1 MGQETAT
8 RATSSLAILKV
19 IWDRHQDHIEIFLPF
34 LATLMSRK
42 RYGRVEVSRLR
53 EDFRE
58 EYGLAIPYYPM
69 VTILTRAKKRGL
81 IRKRDGAWEPIR
93 EAVVGLDFTAL
104 ATEQQ
109 QKQERVLRAF
119 GEFCKTDCK
128 MALESA
134 EAESALMSFLKRHD
148 LDILCASQEKSVLP
162 EVRSPRSHLFLA
174 SKFVKWAWLSDREV
188 FAYIVDMAIGH
199 LLANAILYGGVE
211 RLGARLDG
219 VRFYLDTRLI
229 LRLRGIDGPEL
240 QTASADLLS
249 TLRQQGGLVCLFRHT
264 YDEAM
269 GILNAC
275 LRWVEDPSYNPA
287 KASNALMFFVD
298 CDYRRTDV
306 ETFVV
311 KTDGALRDLGV
322 EIVER
327 PDPSVDT
334 VYQIDEK
341 ALHDIIVQTYHEF
354 SPWFQEL
361 DKELTLWR
369 DVNSISAVY
378 KLRRMSS
385 PRTIKEAKH
394 IFITTNSAL
403 ACAARRFDAREEGD
417 RLRIPAC
424 LTDIF
429 IGTVLWL
436 QRPATGPPVNSA
448 RIIAECYA
456 ALRPSVELLREL
468 ADATDKLREQG
479 DISEEEYYAL
489 RTSREARELL
499 ADATMGDAANFTPQT
514 PAQILR
520 EMRFRI
526 KTEAEEKY
534 REERATHEQTRAQLQ
549 ALKKNA
555 EETERATQAL
565 ARRIGSLVADA
576 FALLA
581 VLLTLGSLVPQV
593 APGLLRSLA
602 ARVMAGLMAAALT
615 FASVVFGL
623 DIWGARSKVSQRVQ
637 AWVAAWL
644 SGRRRAGRR

>member
-1 MGQETAT
+1 MGEETAT

-69 VTILTRAKKRGL
+69 ITILTRARKRGL
-81 IRKRDGAWEPIR
+81 IRKHQGAWEPIR
-93 EAVVGLDFTAL
+93 EAVVRLDFTAL
-104 ATEQQ
+104 ATEHQ
-109 QKQERVLRAF
+109 QKQQRVLRAF
-119 GEFCKTDCK
+119 GEFCKRDCK
-128 MALESA
+128 MALERD

-148 LDILCASQEKSVLP
+148 LDVLCASQERSVLP
-162 EVRSPRSHLFLA
+162 EVRSPKSHLFLA

-219 VRFYLDTRLI
+219 ARFYLDTRLI

-264 YDEAM
+264 YDEAT

-275 LRWVEDPSYNPA
+275 LRWVEDPSYDPA
-287 KASNALMFFVD
+287 RASNALMFFVD
-298 CDYRRTDV
+298 RGYKRTDV

-334 VYQIDEK
+334 MYQIDEK
-341 ALHDIIVQTYHEF
+341 ALHDIIVQTYQEF
-354 SPWFQEL
+354 SPWFEEL

-468 ADATDKLREQG
+468 ADSTDRLREQG
-479 DISEEEYYAL
+479 EISEDEYFAL
-489 RTSREARELL
+489 RTSREGRELL
-499 ADATMGDAANFTPQT
+499 ADATMGDPANFTPQT

-520 EMRFRI
+520 EMKFRI
-526 KTEAEEKY
+526 KTEAEEKH
-534 REERATHEQTRAQLQ
+534 REERATHEQTRAELQ

-555 EETERATQAL
+555 EDTERATQAL
-565 ARRIGSLVADA
+565 AGGIGSAVGNAFLVVGVS
-576 FALLA
+576 LA
-581 VLLTLGSLVPQV
+581 VASLVPQV
-593 APGLLRSLA
+593 LPVPCPGLP
-602 ARVMAGLMAAALT
+602 ARVLAGVMTFVLT
-615 FASVVFGL
+615 LASVVFGL
-623 DIWGARSKVSQRVQ
+623 DVRGARSWIRERVR
-637 AWVAAWL
+637 ARVAAWL
-644 SGRRRAGRR
+644 IGRRGAGRR